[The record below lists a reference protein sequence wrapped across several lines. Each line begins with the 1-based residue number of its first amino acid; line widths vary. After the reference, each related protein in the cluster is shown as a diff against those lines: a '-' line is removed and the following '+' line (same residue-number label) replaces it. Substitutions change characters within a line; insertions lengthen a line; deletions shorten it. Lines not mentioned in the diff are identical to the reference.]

1 MINRHLALLA
11 GLIVSSISFA
21 EHHKEPQ
28 TLSPAASEGQVIVV
42 YEVPCSNMEAG
53 LATLKAL
60 IAYEAESSPIAY
72 SSSPVMFREGVMGA
86 VDLHRSASSME
97 KAIAW
102 QEGDA
107 QWKALQATSLETCN
121 VSIDDLT
128 ATMMVA
134 Q

>member
-1 MINRHLALLA
+1 
-11 GLIVSSISFA
+11 
-21 EHHKEPQ
+21 
-28 TLSPAASEGQVIVV
+28 
-42 YEVPCSNMEAG
+42 MEAG

-86 VDLHRSASSME
+86 VDLHRSVSSME

-107 QWKALQATSLETCN
+107 QWKALQPTSLETCN
-121 VSIDDLT
+121 VSTDDLT